1 MYIQISAN
9 GNPRLVEVWELKST
23 PCENYIG
30 QLNSLFEAQGS
41 PYNACEAV
49 FPVKTPVTHI
59 FNNLTQ
65 MFWFAQIFEM
75 EASQSKV
82 LIEADSRCCVMFVH
96 FITTHTSDRKTLFR
110 LRIKPIDRLL
120 KPDYKYIKETIAKNA
135 GNLPIELYRAG
146 DCYRV
151 FVKGNLV
158 VERNSETNNY
168 QLIYEP
174 E

>member
-1 MYIQISAN
+1 MYIQINAN
-9 GNPRLVEVWELKST
+9 NNPKLIEVWELKST
-23 PCENYIG
+23 PCENYIA

-41 PYNACEAV
+41 PYTACEAV
-49 FPVKTPVTHI
+49 LPVNIPVTHI

-75 EASQSKV
+75 EAPQNKV
-82 LIEADSRCCVMFVH
+82 LLEADSRCCVMFVQ
-96 FITTHTSDRKTLFR
+96 FVTTHTADRKTLFR
-110 LRIKPIDRLL
+110 LRIKPIDRVL
-120 KPDYKYIKETIAKNA
+120 KPDYKYIKETIKKNA
-135 GNLPIELYRAG
+135 GNLPIEIYRAG

-151 FVKGNLV
+151 FIKGNLV

-174 E
+174 K